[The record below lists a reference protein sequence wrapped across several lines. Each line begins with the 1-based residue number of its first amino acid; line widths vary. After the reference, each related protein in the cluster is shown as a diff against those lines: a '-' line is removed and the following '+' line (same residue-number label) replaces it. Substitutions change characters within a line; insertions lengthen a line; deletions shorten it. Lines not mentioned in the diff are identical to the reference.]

1 MSLDRKIARR
11 RIGPADRRGDFAK
24 IVEAIRM
31 TPAIEL
37 GASSQP
43 LVFRARLEE
52 MFRGNLRITQSR
64 AESAAIATAD
74 EWKELWA
81 EFRQTEREI
90 AEERAGA

>member
-11 RIGPADRRGDFAK
+11 RIGPVDRRGDFAT
-24 IVEAIRM
+24 IVSALRM

-37 GASSQP
+37 GATSQP

-52 MFRGNLRITQSR
+52 MFRGSLRITQSR
-64 AESAAIATAD
+64 AESAAVATEV

-81 EFRQTEREI
+81 EFRQTEREV
-90 AEERAGA
+90 AEEKGGA